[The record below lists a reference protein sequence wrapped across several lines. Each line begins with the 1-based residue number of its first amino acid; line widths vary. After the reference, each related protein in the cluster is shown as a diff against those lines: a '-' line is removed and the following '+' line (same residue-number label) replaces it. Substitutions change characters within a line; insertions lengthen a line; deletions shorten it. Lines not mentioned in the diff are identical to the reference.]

1 VPFTDKKTE
10 ITTRIPV
17 AETVIIGDVPEFYI
31 DRTAVSDN
39 GRAKQIKSDENMAS
53 PDLCNF
59 QVLCSSF
66 ANSF

>member
-31 DRTAVSDN
+31 DRD
-39 GRAKQIKSDENMAS
+39 GGK
-53 PDLCNF
+53 
-59 QVLCSSF
+59 
-66 ANSF
+66 